1 MKSKNQYWKERNR
14 RKMAWELSGQGNNY
28 KQIAEKLGVSE
39 KTVQRDIKKILPYFH
54 RLSKKYFR
62 ELEQQRD
69 DKLNAELEGKTVFQQ
84 FNILTKKMVAYK
96 LLMKQ
101 REYRRHSQ
109 TILIDMTQQ
118 EYGIPKISFVPRGKQ
133 TLAYPYK
140 IRVHVK
146 TIFEGKDFTVDIG
159 GVDITQKTRNWW

>member
-1 MKSKNQYWKERNR
+1 M
-14 RKMAWELSGQGNNY
+14 
-28 KQIAEKLGVSE
+28 
-39 KTVQRDIKKILPYFH
+39 
-54 RLSKKYFR
+54 SKKYFR

-69 DKLNAELEGKTVFQQ
+69 DKLNAELEGRTVFQR
-84 FNILTKKMVAYK
+84 FNILTKKMIAYK
-96 LLMKQ
+96 LMMKQ

-118 EYGIPKISFVPRGKQ
+118 EYGIPKISFIPKGKQ

-146 TIFEGKDFTVDIG
+146 TNFEGKDFLSDIG
-159 GVDITQKTRNWW
+159 GVDITQKTRNLW